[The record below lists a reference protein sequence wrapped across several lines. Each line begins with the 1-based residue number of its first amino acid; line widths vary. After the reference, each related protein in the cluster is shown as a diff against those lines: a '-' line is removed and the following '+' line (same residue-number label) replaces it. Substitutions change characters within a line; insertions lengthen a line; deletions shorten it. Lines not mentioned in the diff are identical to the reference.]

1 MYTFQSHLENI
12 PLSLELFQ
20 QWIYGNF
27 EMPIDKK
34 SKWNLKASN
43 VVRVIIAGNSVS
55 STIQKQMKNMSTT
68 TSKIF
73 DTSDMLSSIKVLDDF
88 VSNLTRS
95 VEVDLMPGEFD
106 PSNYMMPQQ
115 PIHHC
120 MFPKASVCKSF
131 NGVPNPYQ
139 CEIEGRLI
147 LGTSGQNIQDI
158 ERYSRIEDPLECL
171 RSTIQWAHIAP
182 TCPDTLP
189 CYPYHSQD
197 PFVITDC
204 PHVYFA
210 GNTPEFKT
218 ELYQGKILII
228 FEMIIMTI
236 N

>member
-1 MYTFQSHLENI
+1 
-12 PLSLELFQ
+12 
-20 QWIYGNF
+20 
-27 EMPIDKK
+27 MPADDK

-158 ERYSRIEDPLECL
+158 ERYSKIEDPLECL

-218 ELYQGKILII
+218 ELYQSK
-228 FEMIIMTI
+228 F